1 MIKSCIIIVSDGQL
15 PDEGYVEAVVRKYPT
30 LSTMVTI
37 KDGVMDIFDDP
48 NTGYTAVDLQSYLTK
63 NPEGAK
69 IIWMINSELEIPK
82 EDIQPFV
89 VLDADGTNY
98 AYAYVSGEF
107 PGFTEAGS
115 TYSPAYTATE
125 KWLKDTMMKSA
136 NAQEFTDLDDGTR
149 KIMEE
154 LKKPPNL
161 LQFKTEFFGDKPG
174 STVIIGGGTYAL
186 LSNDE
191 KSELKSAWGWA
202 SDNCGFGVPVVEKI
216 RFGQKTQTPT
226 EPAKQVPSKPAVP
239 AVPAVP
245 VKPAADVPE
254 PSGVWVVKHQ
264 SINSNIQAK
273 EWIRNVLGFDQGSV
287 IPDDLLVKVL
297 SKEPIFIPRAR
308 WDVIRTK
315 QIAKTIVGVKKPDLD
330 RTKDTE
336 NKHIPSATG
345 GSAIPVPVMSED
357 TKSQVAALFK
367 QPGSVNKTMLDNQ
380 SKEIM
385 SREDIKKF
393 LEKHDDWYEQLKDKV
408 KLDIEKHM
416 CYPYESLLELAR
428 TNYQAVAV
436 LAFTH
441 ACNRIMLMDRVKELE
456 AKLKP
461 EIKEEKT
468 VPALPEKKQFGQRS
482 QSSEQRKSA

>member
-1 MIKSCIIIVSDGQL
+1 MIKSCIIIVSDDQL
-15 PDEGYVEAVVRKYPT
+15 PEQGYLEAVVKKYPT

-37 KDGVMDIFDDP
+37 KDGTIEVFDEP
-48 NTGYTAVDLQSYLTK
+48 LKEYSAGDLQSYLTE
-63 NPEGAK
+63 NPQGTK
-69 IIWMINSELEIPK
+69 VVWMTNSEIEIPK
-82 EDIQPFV
+82 EEIQPFV

-98 AYAYVSGEF
+98 AYAYVTGEF
-107 PGFTEAGS
+107 PGFIEAGS
-115 TYSPAYTATE
+115 TYSPAYAATE
-125 KWLKDTMMKSA
+125 RWLKDTMLKSA
-136 NAQEFTDLDDGTR
+136 NAQDYTDLDDGTQ
-149 KIMEE
+149 KIMKE

-161 LQFKTEFFGDKPG
+161 LQFKTEFFGNKPG

-186 LSNDE
+186 LSNEE
-191 KSELKSAWGWA
+191 KTELKSTWGWA
-202 SDNCGFGVPVVEKI
+202 SDNCGFGVVAEKPK
-216 RFGQKTQTPT
+216 FGQPRKTQTPA
-226 EPAKQVPSKPAVP
+226 EPAKPSVPIVPAKPAEP
-239 AVPAVP
+239 A
-245 VKPAADVPE
+245 KPTDTPE

-264 SINSNIQAK
+264 SINGNTQAK

-287 IPDDLLVKVL
+287 IPDDLLTKVL
-297 SKEPIFIPRAR
+297 SKEPIFVPRAR

-315 QIAKTIVGVKKPDLD
+315 QIAKSIVGVKKPDLD
-330 RTKDTE
+330 KTKDTE

-367 QPGSVNKTMLDNQ
+367 QPGSINKTMLDNQ

-385 SREDIKKF
+385 SRDDIKKI
-393 LEKHDDWYEQLKDKV
+393 LEKHDDWYTQLKDKV

-416 CYPYESLLELAR
+416 GYPYEAVLELAR

-441 ACNRIMLMDRVKELE
+441 ACNRLMLMDRVKELE

-461 EIKEEKT
+461 TEVKEEK
-468 VPALPEKKQFGQRS
+468 PALPEKKQFGQRS